1 MIHMQP
7 YTPIS
12 DEASSSGCQRF
23 SAGGRRRSAR
33 LSYKSGSQNECKIEE
48 NLDYMDTPKQSC
60 SKHGRRLSDKMPE
73 KVIDCSSDDTSVK
86 VISNQ
91 NCKYICISFCY
102 RLILQASF
110 GQSAVL

>member
-1 MIHMQP
+1 MQP

-48 NLDYMDTPKQSC
+48 NLDYMETPKQSC

-73 KVIDCSSDDTSVK
+73 KVIDSGDNTTVK

-102 RLILQASF
+102 
-110 GQSAVL
+110 